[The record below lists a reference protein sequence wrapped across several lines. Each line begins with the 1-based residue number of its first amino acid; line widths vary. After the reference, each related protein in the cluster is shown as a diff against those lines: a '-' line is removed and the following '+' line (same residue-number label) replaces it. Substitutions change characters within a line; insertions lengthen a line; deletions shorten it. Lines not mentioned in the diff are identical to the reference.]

1 MADSIPDLIA
11 EARKPSRP
19 EDFASNEDETDYWRH
34 LSRRLAVALESSSA
48 PPASDNEREALADA
62 IHDYRVGSDAAW
74 TTHVD
79 DEGIVHSEDHG
90 FADAI
95 LAAGF
100 RRLSPLTREA
110 LAKIA
115 SDWLIENKTS
125 NQRNA
130 DEQGAGI
137 ADAILSSLSMPEP
150 AEVVGIPWAS
160 TQPVEKGAEQ

>member
-1 MADSIPDLIA
+1 MSSREEIDAVGAAGDREPQPSDGPDYHA
-11 EARKPSRP
+11 EHAFWAARQP
-19 EDFASNEDETDYWRH
+19 T
-34 LSRRLAVALESSSA
+34 
-48 PPASDNEREALADA
+48 SDDEREGLADA